1 MTMPIMANLGSV
13 AWRAG
18 LAVGVLGA
26 ACIAYGVFVEHDW
39 YRSTRYRLEILPPG
53 ARPLTLL
60 HLSDL
65 HFTRRNGRKR
75 RFLASLPQPDI
86 AVVTGDFLGE
96 PEGVEIAVEA
106 VRAVRGRLASFAV
119 LGSNDYYVPSMINPL
134 DYLVRNRK
142 RNRSKRNRWRDLVGQ
157 LETDGWQ
164 FLRNQKTALAEN
176 GTRLEVVGL
185 DDPHLKWVDLR
196 AALRERPDDLG
207 VAIVHS
213 PDPAPELAAL
223 GWDLVLTGHTHGGQV
238 RMPVVGALVT
248 NSQLP
253 NRLAMGLS
261 RFGRTHLHVSPGLGT
276 SKFAPFRFLCRPEVT
291 SLELTASRLAPQTT
305 AEPGRGTTA
314 SR

>member
-176 GTRLEVVGL
+176 GTRFEVVGL

-223 GWDLVLTGHTHGGQV
+223 GYKLILAGHTHGGQV
-238 RMPVVGALVT
+238 RMPFVGALLT
-248 NSQLP
+248 NGTTP
-253 NRLAMGLS
+253 TRLAMGLCRLGPS
-261 RFGRTHLHVSPGLGT
+261 FLHVSPGLGT
-276 SKFAPFRFLCRPEVT
+276 SKYAPFRFLCRPEAT
-291 SLELTASRLAPQTT
+291 YLELLPT
-305 AEPGRGTTA
+305 G
-314 SR
+314 